1 MTIFHTIGFTF
12 WVYKI
17 KRVSW
22 CPTNKG
28 NSVLK
33 NETNK
38 NAKFMWTMKTHK
50 CFKDGFGLVAFMY
63 RVFYIY
69 KSTLNDL
76 SFLSKLTQE
85 KAMHLFGNP

>member
-1 MTIFHTIGFTF
+1 MYKNCRKNSLTIFHTIGFTF
-12 WVYKI
+12 WVYEI

-38 NAKFMWTMKTHK
+38 NAKFMRTMKTHK
-50 CFKDGFGLVAFMY
+50 CFKDGFGLVAYSYGRM
-63 RVFYIY
+63 
-69 KSTLNDL
+69 KP
-76 SFLSKLTQE
+76 
-85 KAMHLFGNP
+85 HP